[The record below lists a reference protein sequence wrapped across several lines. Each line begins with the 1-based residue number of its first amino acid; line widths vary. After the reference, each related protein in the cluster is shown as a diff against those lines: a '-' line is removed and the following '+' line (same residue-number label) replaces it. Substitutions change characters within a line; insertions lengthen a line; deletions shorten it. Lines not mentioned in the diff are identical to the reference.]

1 MLVLPALS
9 VTIHKILF
17 CSTFRLADICF
28 VVNMKFSIFLLK
40 EKEKE
45 DCCEATVLWNKS

>member
-1 MLVLPALS
+1 
-9 VTIHKILF
+9 
-17 CSTFRLADICF
+17 
-28 VVNMKFSIFLLK
+28 MKFSIFLLK